1 MKRKIGKHRL
11 KLGGQFVGTLTPFE
25 DALNLAAMLRVELRG
40 RRVGAYVLTKGQNR
54 EHLCFVF
61 GFDCKGIHNTL
72 TDAQV
77 ETIFSQ
83 LESGLKDLPA
93 GERLTL
99 HLGSFSSD
107 SARQQDL
114 AQLTDLAP
122 SHALKFLLTSDRA
135 RIQQLTQQ
143 GLRKPKFLRL
153 YVTYTVQSGSEG
165 AQDLIEKLIGRGETL
180 WKSFTGELQNAK
192 NQRLQT
198 VITKAFTDGFLLWEQ
213 MLSNKMG
220 LTVKPLGEADLWTLL
235 WQRFNQSE
243 PIPIPQLIV
252 LDGHG
257 LHEQVNSEVHS
268 TTLLTRAGIPTAGKS
283 WAKVNGQ
290 YVAPLT
296 FLEKPGGWASEFA
309 QLRYLWEVLSREN
322 VADTEIFCQLTRA
335 NETLVKTTVQRM
347 LKQSNLTAT
356 LAEEGNS
363 VDVAAELK
371 VKRSIEAQEELFEGA
386 LPIHTA
392 VVFLIHR
399 PNLEQ
404 LDEACRY
411 LQSCFRRPA
420 WVERE
425 QDYAWK
431 VWLQTLPIVWDAL
444 MASPFNRRQ
453 LYLTGEVPG
462 LMPLVLT
469 QPCDAQG
476 FELIAEEGG
485 SPIHLDLFT
494 QHKNLGLFA
503 TTRAG
508 KSVLVSGILTQALA
522 YRFPVV
528 ALDFPKPDGSSTFTD
543 YTQLVGG
550 AYFDISRES
559 NNLFELPDLRHLPGD
574 EQKER
579 LQDFQSFLESAL
591 LTMIVGSGVS
601 ASVMT
606 QTIRSILVLALNAF
620 FSDSQIQQRYLEAMA
635 GRLGSDAWMQIP
647 TLADFLAFCT
657 PEQLDLQQVGG
668 NIEAALN
675 MIELRLRFWL
685 SSRVGRAIS
694 APSSFP
700 TDAQLLVFALR
711 NLANEEDA
719 AVLALSAYSAALR
732 RALEAPASIF
742 FIDEA
747 PILFEFDEIGALIG
761 RLCANGAKAGIRV
774 IISAQD
780 PDTVHKSPASA
791 KIFQNLTTRLIGRVQ
806 PTAVDSFERILKY
819 PPAIVSRNASDSFF
833 PKREGIYSQWLLDNN
848 GIYTYCRYYPAF
860 AQLAAVAN
868 NPDEQATR
876 DLVLRHAPDEFTGL
890 AEFARLLVQSIQSGE
905 PLSVITERW
914 FAERNPH
921 PEVPIAPFNSLHSG
935 GSR

>member
-1 MKRKIGKHRL
+1 MKQPIGKHRL
-11 KLGGQFVGTLTPFE
+11 KLGGQFVSTLTPFE
-25 DALNLAAMLRVELRG
+25 DALHLAAMLRIELRG
-40 RRVGAYVLTKGQNR
+40 RQVGAYVLTKGKTR
-54 EHLCFVF
+54 EHLCVVF
-61 GFDCKGIHNTL
+61 GFDCRGLHNTL
-72 TDAQV
+72 TDEQV
-77 ETIFSQ
+77 ETVLGQ
-83 LESGLKDLPA
+83 LESGLKDLPH
-93 GERLTL
+93 GERLTI

-107 SARQQDL
+107 SQRQQDL
-114 AQLTDLAP
+114 ANLAGRAP
-122 SHALKFLLTSDRA
+122 SAALKFLITAERA
-135 RIQQLTQQ
+135 RVQHLTQQ

-153 YVTYTVQSGSEG
+153 YVTYTVQGGGEG
-165 AQDLIEKLIGRGETL
+165 AQDVIERVIRKAETL
-180 WKSFTGELQNAK
+180 WKSFTGELQQAK

-198 VITKAFTDGFLLWEQ
+198 VLTKAFTDGFLRWEQ
-213 MLSNKMG
+213 VLSTKMG
-220 LTVKPLGEADLWTLL
+220 LTVKPLGDDELWNLL
-235 WQRFNQSE
+235 WHRFNASD
-243 PIPIPQLIV
+243 PIEIPQLIT
-252 LDGHG
+252 LKEDG
-257 LHEQVNSEVHS
+257 LHEQVTSETHS
-268 TTLLTRAGIPTAGKS
+268 TTLLTRAGVPTAGKA
-283 WAKVNGQ
+283 WVKVKGQ

-296 FLEKPGGWASEFA
+296 FLEKPGGWASASA
-309 QLRYLWEVLSREN
+309 QLRYLWEIISRET

-356 LAEEGNS
+356 LAEDSHS

-371 VKRSIEAQEELFEGA
+371 MKRSIEAQEELFEGA
-386 LPIHTA
+386 MPLHTA
-392 VVFLIHR
+392 VVFLVHR
-399 PNLEQ
+399 PTLEQ

-411 LQSCFRRPA
+411 LQSNFRRPA

-425 QDYAWK
+425 TDYAWK
-431 VWLQTLPIVWDAL
+431 VWLQTLPIVWESL
-444 MASPFNRRQ
+444 MATPFGRRQ
-453 LYLTGEVPG
+453 LYLTSEVPG
-462 LMPLVLT
+462 LMPLVVT
-469 QPCDAQG
+469 QPCDRSG

-485 SPIHLDLFT
+485 QPIHLDLFN
-494 QHKNLGLFA
+494 QHQNLGLFA

-522 YRFPVV
+522 HRFPVV

-574 EQKER
+574 ERKER
-579 LQDFQSFLESAL
+579 LDDFQSFLESAL
-591 LTMIVGSGVS
+591 LTMIVGSGTHS
-601 ASVMT
+601 SVMT
-606 QTIRSILVLALNAF
+606 QTIRSILVLALKAF
-620 FSDSQIQQRYLEAMA
+620 FADASIQRRYLEAME
-635 GRLGSDAWMQIP
+635 GRLGSTAWSQMP
-647 TLADFLAFCT
+647 TLADFLGFCT
-657 PEQLDLQQVGG
+657 PDKLDLNQVGG

-685 SSRVGRAIS
+685 ASRVGRAIS
-694 APSSFP
+694 TPSSFP

-711 NLANEEDA
+711 NLSNEEDA
-719 AVLALSAYSAALR
+719 AVLALSAYAAALR

-780 PDTVHKSPASA
+780 PDTVHQSPASA
-791 KIFQNLTTRLIGRVQ
+791 KIFQNLTTRLIGRIQ
-806 PTAVDSFERILKY
+806 PMAVDSFECILKY
-819 PPAIVSRNASDSFF
+819 PKSIISRNASESFF

-848 GIYTYCRYYPAF
+848 GLYTYCRYYPAF
-860 AQLAAVAN
+860 VQLAAVAN

-876 DLVLRHAPDEFTGL
+876 DLVLRHAPDPFTGL
-890 AEFARLLVQSIQSGE
+890 AEFARLLVLSIQSGE

-921 PEVPIAPFNSLHSG
+921 PEVPLSSFNSLPTGGHS
-935 GSR
+935 

>member
-1 MKRKIGKHRL
+1 MKQTIGKHRL
-11 KLGGQFVGTLTPFE
+11 KLGNQFVSTLTPFE
-25 DALNLAAMLRVELRG
+25 DALNLAAMVRIELRG
-40 RRVGAYVLTKGQNR
+40 RQVGAYVLTKGKNR

-61 GFDCKGIHNTL
+61 GFDCRGIHNTL
-72 TDAQV
+72 TDEQV
-77 ETIFSQ
+77 EIVFDQ
-83 LESGLKDLPA
+83 LESGLKDLPN
-93 GERLTL
+93 GERLTI
-99 HLGSFSSD
+99 HLGSFSAD
-107 SARQQDL
+107 CDRQHSL
-114 AQLTDLAP
+114 AQLTQTAP
-122 SHALKFLLTSDRA
+122 NQALKFLLTAERA
-135 RIQQLTQQ
+135 RVQQLTQQ

-153 YVTYTVQSGSEG
+153 YVTYTVQTGSEG
-165 AQDLIEKLIGRGETL
+165 AQDIIEKVISRGETL
-180 WKSFTGELQNAK
+180 WKSFTGELRQAK

-213 MLSNKMG
+213 VLSTKMG
-220 LTVKPLGEADLWTLL
+220 LSVKPLGESDLWARL
-235 WQRFNQSE
+235 WNRFNASD
-243 PIPIPQLIV
+243 PIDIPQLII
-252 LDGHG
+252 LDGEG
-257 LHEQVNSEVHS
+257 LHEQVNSDIHS
-268 TTLLTRAGIPTAGKS
+268 TTLLTRAGVPTAGKT
-283 WAKVNGQ
+283 WVKVKGR
-290 YVAPLT
+290 YAAPLT
-296 FLEKPGGWASEFA
+296 FLEKPGGWASEAA
-309 QLRYLWEVLSREN
+309 QLRYLWEILSRET

-356 LAEEGNS
+356 LAEDSHS

-371 VKRSIEAQEELFEGA
+371 MKRSIEAQEELFEGA

-392 VVFLIHR
+392 VVFLVHR

-411 LQSCFRRPA
+411 IQSCFRRPA

-431 VWLQTLPIVWDAL
+431 VWLQTLPIVWEAL
-444 MASPFNRRQ
+444 MASPFGRRQ
-453 LYLTGEVPG
+453 LYLTGEAPG
-462 LMPLVLT
+462 LMPLVVT
-469 QPCDAQG
+469 QPCDRSG

-485 SPIHLDLFT
+485 QPIHLDLFN
-494 QHKNLGLFA
+494 QHQNLGLFA

-522 YRFPVV
+522 HRFPVV

-574 EQKER
+574 ERKER
-579 LQDFQSFLESAL
+579 LDDFQSFLESAL
-591 LTMIVGSGVS
+591 LTMIVGSGANS
-601 ASVMT
+601 SVMT

-620 FSDSQIQQRYLEAMA
+620 FADAPIQRRYLEAME
-635 GRLGSDAWMQIP
+635 GRLGSAAWSQMP
-647 TLADFLAFCT
+647 TLADFLDFCT
-657 PEQLDLQQVGG
+657 PEKLDLNQVSG
-668 NIEAALN
+668 NIAKALD
-675 MIELRLRFWL
+675 MIDLRLRFWL
-685 SSRVGRAIS
+685 SSRVGRSIS

-711 NLANEEDA
+711 NLSNEEDA
-719 AVLALSAYSAALR
+719 AVLALSAYAAALR

-791 KIFQNLTTRLIGRVQ
+791 KIFQNLTTRLIGRIQ
-806 PTAVDSFERILKY
+806 PMAVDSFERILKY
-819 PPAIVSRNASDSFF
+819 PKTVISRNASESFF

-848 GIYTYCRYYPAF
+848 GLYTYCRYYPAF
-860 AQLAAVAN
+860 VQLAAVAN
-868 NPDEQATR
+868 NPDEQTTR
-876 DLVLRHAPDEFTGL
+876 DLVLRHAPDTFTGL
-890 AEFARLLVQSIQSGE
+890 AEFARLLVLSIQSGE

-921 PEVPIAPFNSLHSG
+921 PEVPLSSFNSLPTGGHS
-935 GSR
+935 

>member
-1 MKRKIGKHRL
+1 MKQKIGKHRL
-11 KLGGQFVGTLTPFE
+11 KLGSQFVSSLTPFE
-25 DALNLAAMLRVELRG
+25 DALNLAAMLRVGLRG
-40 RRVGAYVLTKGQNR
+40 RRVGAYILTKGNQR
-54 EHLCFVF
+54 ENLRFVF
-61 GFDCKGIHNTL
+61 GFDCQGIHNTL
-72 TDAQV
+72 TDEQV
-77 ETIFSQ
+77 ETIVSQ

-93 GERLTL
+93 GERLTV
-99 HLGSFSSD
+99 HLSSFSSD
-107 SARQQDL
+107 HNRQQDL
-114 AQLTDLAP
+114 TDLARFAP
-122 SHALKFLLTSDRA
+122 SDALKFLLTAERA
-135 RIQQLTQQ
+135 RVQQLTQQ
-143 GLRKPKFLRL
+143 GLRKPKTLRL
-153 YVTYTVQSGSEG
+153 YVTYTVQSSTEG
-165 AQDLIEKLIGRGETL
+165 AQDVIEKLISKGETL
-180 WKSFTGELQNAK
+180 WKSFTGELQSAK

-198 VITKAFTDGFLLWEQ
+198 VLTKAFTDGFLQWEQ
-213 MLSNKMG
+213 VLSNKMG
-220 LTVKPLGEADLWTLL
+220 LTVRPLGAEELWYLL
-235 WQRFNQSE
+235 WQRFNASE
-243 PIPIPQLIV
+243 PIEIPQLVV
-252 LDGHG
+252 LDGNG
-257 LHEQVNSEVHS
+257 LHEEVNSDVHS
-268 TTLLTRAGIPTAGKS
+268 TTLLTRSGVPTAGQQWVRVKD
-283 WAKVNGQ
+283 Q
-290 YVAPLT
+290 YVAPLS
-296 FLEKPGGWASEFA
+296 FLEKPGGWANEGS
-309 QLRYLWEVLSREN
+309 QLRYLWEVLSRET
-322 VADTEIFCQLTRA
+322 VADTEVFCQLSRA
-335 NETLVKTTVQRM
+335 NEMLVKTTVQRM

-356 LAEEGNS
+356 MAEDSHS

-371 VKRSIEAQEELFEGA
+371 MKRSIEAQEELFEGA

-392 VVFLIHR
+392 VVFLVHR
-399 PNLEQ
+399 PDLDQ

-411 LQSCFRRPA
+411 LKSCFRRPA

-431 VWLQTLPIVWDAL
+431 VWLQTLPVVWEAL
-444 MASPFNRRQ
+444 MASPFKRRQ

-462 LMPLVLT
+462 LMPLVLP
-469 QPCDAQG
+469 QPCDRKG

-485 SPIHLDLFT
+485 SPIHLDLFH
-494 QHKNLGLFA
+494 QHRNLGLFA

-522 YRFPVV
+522 HRFPVV

-543 YTQLVGG
+543 YTQFVGG

-574 EQKER
+574 EQRER

-591 LTMIVGSGVS
+591 LTMIVGSHADGS
-601 ASVMT
+601 LLT

-620 FSDSQIQQRYLEAMA
+620 FADGQIQRRYLEALE
-635 GRLGSDAWMQIP
+635 GRLGSTAWTHIP
-647 TLADFLAFCT
+647 TLADFLTFCT
-657 PEQLDLQQVGG
+657 PEKLDLNQVGG

-732 RALEAPASIF
+732 RALEAPASLF

-780 PDTVHKSPASA
+780 PDTVYKSPSSA
-791 KIFQNLTTRLIGRVQ
+791 KIFQNLSTRLIGRVQ

-819 PPAIVSRNASDSFF
+819 PRSIISRNASESFF
-833 PKREGIYSQWLLDNN
+833 PKREGIYSQWLLDHN

-876 DLVLRHAPDEFTGL
+876 DLVLRHSPDSYSGL
-890 AEFARLLVQSIQSGE
+890 ADFARLLVLSIQSGE
-905 PLSVITERW
+905 SLSQVTGAR
-914 FAERNPH
+914 H
-921 PEVPIAPFNSLHSG
+921 PFMVEKIS
-935 GSR
+935 

>member
-1 MKRKIGKHRL
+1 MKQTIGKHRL
-11 KLGGQFVGTLTPFE
+11 KLGRQFISTLTPFE
-25 DALNLAAMLRVELRG
+25 DALHLAAMLRIDLRG
-40 RRVGAYVLTKGQNR
+40 RQVGAYVLAKGQNR
-54 EHLCFVF
+54 EHLCIVF
-61 GFDCKGIHNTL
+61 GFDCRGIHPTL
-72 TDAQV
+72 NDEQV
-77 ETIFSQ
+77 ETVFSQ
-83 LESGLKDLPA
+83 LEAGLKDLPA
-93 GERLTL
+93 GERLTI
-99 HLGSFSSD
+99 HLGSVASD
-107 SARQQDL
+107 QARQLDL
-114 AQLTDLAP
+114 AHLVDAAP
-122 SHALKFLLTSDRA
+122 SNPLRFLLTADRA
-135 RIQQLTQQ
+135 RVQQLTQQ

-153 YVTYTVQSGSEG
+153 YVTYTVHSGSEG

-180 WKSFTGELQNAK
+180 WKSFTGELQQAK

-198 VITKAFTDGFLLWEQ
+198 VLTQAFTDGFLLWEQ
-213 MLSNKMG
+213 VLSNKMG
-220 LTVKPLGEADLWTLL
+220 LSVTPLDETELWTLL
-235 WQRFNQSE
+235 WQRFNTSR
-243 PIPIPQLIV
+243 PIDIPQLIR
-252 LDGHG
+252 LDAQG
-257 LHEQVNSEVHS
+257 LHEQVNSEIHS
-268 TTLLTRAGIPTAGKS
+268 TTLLTRAGVPTAGRS
-283 WAKVNGQ
+283 WTKVNGQ

-296 FLEKPGGWASEFA
+296 FLEKPGGWANPWA
-309 QLRYLWEVLSREN
+309 QLRYLWDVLSRDAVVN
-322 VADTEIFCQLTRA
+322 TEMVCQLTRA

-356 LAEEGNS
+356 LAEDSHS

-371 VKRSIEAQEELFEGA
+371 MKRSIEAQAELFEGA

-392 VVFLIHR
+392 VVMLVQR
-399 PNLEQ
+399 PTLEQ

-425 QDYAWK
+425 QDYAWR
-431 VWLQTLPIVWDAL
+431 VWLQTLPIVWEAL
-444 MASPFNRRQ
+444 MAHPFKRRQ

-462 LMPLVLT
+462 LMPLVVT
-469 QPCDAQG
+469 QPCDTQG

-485 SPIHLDLFT
+485 RPVYLDLFT

-522 YRFPVV
+522 HRFPVV

-543 YTQLVGG
+543 YTQFVGG

-559 NNLFELPDLRHLPGD
+559 NNLFELPDLRHLPPD
-574 EQKER
+574 ERQTR
-579 LQDFQSFLESAL
+579 LEDFQSFLESAL
-591 LTMIVGSGVS
+591 LTMIVGSS
-601 ASVMT
+601 ASGSLMT

-620 FSDSQIQQRYLEAMA
+620 FADAQIQTRYCNAMA
-635 GRLGSDAWMQIP
+635 GRLGSAAWQESP

-657 PEQLDLQQVGG
+657 PEQLDLQSVGG
-668 NIEAALN
+668 NIEAALQ

-719 AVLALSAYSAALR
+719 AVLALSAYAAALR

-780 PDTVHKSPASA
+780 PDTVYQSPASS
-791 KIFQNLTTRLIGRVQ
+791 KIFQNLTTRLIGRIQ

-819 PPAIVSRNASDSFF
+819 PSSIISRNASESFF
-833 PKREGIYSQWLLDNN
+833 PKREGLYSQWLLDQN
-848 GIYTYCRYYPAF
+848 GLYTYCRYYPAF

-876 DLVLRHAPDEFTGL
+876 DLVLSHAPDPFTGL
-890 AEFARLLVQSIQSGE
+890 AEFARLLVYAIQSGE
-905 PLSVITERW
+905 PLSVVTERW
-914 FAERNPH
+914 LAERNPH
-921 PEVPIAPFNSLHSG
+921 PEVPITQLKSFHTG
-935 GSR
+935 GH

>member
-1 MKRKIGKHRL
+1 MKQKIGKHRL
-11 KLGGQFVGTLTPFE
+11 KLGNQFVGSLTPFE
-25 DALNLAAMLRVELRG
+25 DALHLAALLRIELRG
-40 RRVGAYVLTKGQNR
+40 RQVGAYVLTKGKNR

-72 TDAQV
+72 TDEQV
-77 ETIFSQ
+77 ETAFSQ
-83 LESGLKDLPA
+83 LESGLKDLP
-93 GERLTL
+93 GNERLTL

-107 SARQQDL
+107 AERQIDL
-114 AQLTDLAP
+114 ARLGDHAP
-122 SHALKFLLTSDRA
+122 SQPLRFLLTADRA
-135 RIQQLTQQ
+135 RVQQLTQQ

-153 YVTYTVQSGSEG
+153 YATYTVESGSEG
-165 AQDLIEKLIGRGETL
+165 AQDLIERLIAKGETL
-180 WKSFTGELQNAK
+180 WKSFTGELRQAK

-213 MLSNKMG
+213 VLSNKMG
-220 LTVKPLGEADLWTLL
+220 LNVRPLGEADLWNRL
-235 WQRFNQSE
+235 WKRFNHSE
-243 PIPIPQLIV
+243 PIDIPQLII
-252 LDGHG
+252 LDDQG
-257 LHEQVNSEVHS
+257 LHEQINSEVHS
-268 TTLLTRAGIPTAGKS
+268 TTLLTRAGVPAANQK
-283 WAKVNGQ
+283 WVKVNGQ

-296 FLEKPGGWASEFA
+296 FMEKPGGWANEFS
-309 QLRYLWEVLSREN
+309 QLRYLWEVLSRDT

-335 NETLVKTTVQRM
+335 NEMLVKTAVQRM
-347 LKQSNLTAT
+347 LKQSNMTAT

-371 VKRSIEAQEELFEGA
+371 AKRSIEAQEELFEGA
-386 LPIHTA
+386 LPVHTA
-392 VVFLIHR
+392 VVFLVHR

-431 VWLQTLPIVWDAL
+431 VWLQTLPIVWETL
-444 MASPFNRRQ
+444 MATPFKRRQ

-469 QPCDAQG
+469 QPCDRSG

-485 SPIHLDLFT
+485 SPIHLDLFN

-522 YRFPVV
+522 HRFPVV
-528 ALDFPKPDGSSTFTD
+528 ALDFPKPDGTSTFTD
-543 YTQLVGG
+543 YTQFVGG

-559 NNLFELPDLRHLPGD
+559 NNLFEQPDLRHLSPD
-574 EQKER
+574 ERKER
-579 LQDFQSFLESAL
+579 YQDFQSFLESAL
-591 LTMIVGSGVS
+591 LTMIVGSAANG
-601 ASVMT
+601 SVMT

-620 FSDSQIQQRYLEAMA
+620 FEDGQIQRRYLAAME
-635 GRLGSDAWMQIP
+635 GRLGSAAWQQTP
-647 TLADFLAFCT
+647 TLADFLDFCT
-657 PEQLDLQQVGG
+657 AERLDFHQVGG

-685 SSRVGRAIS
+685 TSRVGKAIS
-694 APSSFP
+694 TPSSFP

-774 IISAQD
+774 ILSAQD
-780 PDTVHKSPASA
+780 PDTVYKSPASS
-791 KIFQNLTTRLIGRVQ
+791 KIFQNLTTRLIGRIQ
-806 PTAVDSFERILKY
+806 PMAVESFEHILKY
-819 PPAIVSRNASDSFF
+819 PKSIISRNASDSFF
-833 PKREGIYSQWLLDNN
+833 PKPEGVYSQWLLDNN
-848 GIYTYCRYYPAF
+848 GIYTYCRYYPAY

-876 DLVLRHAPDEFTGL
+876 ALVLRHCPDDFTGL
-890 AEFARLLVQSIQSGE
+890 AEFSRLLVAAIQSGQ
-905 PLSVITERW
+905 PLSVMTERW
-914 FAERNPH
+914 VAQRNPH
-921 PEVPIAPFNSLHSG
+921 PEVPISPLNSLETF
-935 GSR
+935 

>member
-1 MKRKIGKHRL
+1 MKQKIGKHRL
-11 KLGGQFVGTLTPFE
+11 KFGDQFVGSLTPFE
-25 DALNLAAMLRVELRG
+25 DALHLAAMLRIELRG
-40 RRVGAYVLTKGQNR
+40 RQVGAYILTKGKNR
-54 EHLCFVF
+54 EHLCLVF

-72 TDAQV
+72 TDEQV
-77 ETIFSQ
+77 QTVFSQ

-93 GERLTL
+93 SERLTI

-107 SARQQDL
+107 AERQQEL
-114 AQLTDLAP
+114 AQLTESAP
-122 SHALKFLLTSDRA
+122 SNALRFLLTADRA
-135 RIQQLTQQ
+135 RVQQLTQQ
-143 GLRKPKFLRL
+143 GLRKPSFLRL
-153 YVTYTVQSGSEG
+153 YVTYTVETGSEG
-165 AQDLIEKLIGRGETL
+165 AQDLIEKLIAKSETL
-180 WKSFTGELQNAK
+180 WKSFTGELKQAK

-198 VITKAFTDGFLLWEQ
+198 VLTKAFTDGFLLWEQ
-213 MLSNKMG
+213 VLSNKMG
-220 LTVKPLGEADLWTLL
+220 LAIKPLGEQDLWELL
-235 WQRFNQSE
+235 WKRFNHSV
-243 PIPIPQLIV
+243 PITIPQLIV
-252 LDGHG
+252 LDDRG
-257 LHEQVNSEVHS
+257 LHEQVNSDIHS
-268 TTLLTRAGIPTAGKS
+268 TTLLTRAAVPTASQK
-283 WAKVNGQ
+283 WVNIRGQ

-296 FLEKPGGWASEFA
+296 FLEKPGGWANEFS
-309 QLRYLWEVLSREN
+309 QLRYLWEVISRDP

-356 LAEEGNS
+356 QAGEDNS
-363 VDVAAELK
+363 VDVVAELK
-371 VKRSIEAQEELFEGA
+371 LKRSIEAQEELFEGA

-392 VVFLIHR
+392 VVFLVHR

-431 VWLQTLPIVWDAL
+431 VWLQTLPIVWESL
-444 MASPFNRRQ
+444 MATPFKRRQ

-469 QPCDAQG
+469 QPCDTKG

-485 SPIHLDLFT
+485 NPVHLDLFN

-522 YRFPVV
+522 HRFPVV
-528 ALDFPKPDGSSTFTD
+528 ALDFPKPDGTSTFTD
-543 YTQLVGG
+543 YTQFVGG

-559 NNLFELPDLRHLPGD
+559 NNLFEQPDLRHLSAD
-574 EQKER
+574 ERKER
-579 LQDFQSFLESAL
+579 YQDFQSFLESAL
-591 LTMIVGSGVS
+591 LTMIVGSAANG
-601 ASVMT
+601 SVMT

-620 FSDSQIQQRYLEAMA
+620 FEDPQIQRRYLAALE
-635 GRLGSDAWMQIP
+635 GRLGSTAWQQTP
-647 TLADFLAFCT
+647 TLADFLQFCT
-657 PEQLDLQQVGG
+657 AAKLDLHQVGS
-668 NIEAALN
+668 NIEAALH

-685 SSRVGRAIS
+685 TSRVGKAIS
-694 APSSFP
+694 TPSSFP
-700 TDAQLLVFALR
+700 TDTQLLVFALR

-719 AVLALSAYSAALR
+719 AVLALSAYSAALH

-774 IISAQD
+774 ILSAQD
-780 PDTVHKSPASA
+780 PDTVYKSPASS

-806 PTAVDSFERILKY
+806 PMAVDSFERILKY
-819 PPAIVSRNASDSFF
+819 PRSIISRNASESFF
-833 PKREGIYSQWLLDNN
+833 PK
-848 GIYTYCRYYPAF
+848 P
-860 AQLAAVAN
+860 
-868 NPDEQATR
+868 
-876 DLVLRHAPDEFTGL
+876 
-890 AEFARLLVQSIQSGE
+890 
-905 PLSVITERW
+905 
-914 FAERNPH
+914 
-921 PEVPIAPFNSLHSG
+921 
-935 GSR
+935 